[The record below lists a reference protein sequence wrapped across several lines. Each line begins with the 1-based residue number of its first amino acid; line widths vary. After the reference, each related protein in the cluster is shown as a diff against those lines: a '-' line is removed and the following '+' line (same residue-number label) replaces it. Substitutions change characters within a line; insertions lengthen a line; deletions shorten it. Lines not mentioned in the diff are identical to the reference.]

1 MLSRP
6 RARALPCA
14 LGALTIWLALAAAA
28 RTAAA
33 DVTANPTTH
42 DYGNQQIGVADT
54 PLTVALNNGPGGI
67 MVTVPAT
74 ACGGAVSITPN
85 GVRTIASTGTDVLSF
100 VFTPIDRNALNNCV
114 VTLDADSGT
123 DPTITLNGDG
133 VASDL
138 NITAG
143 SIAFNNQRHNGGTPE
158 TRTLTIQNTGEVAI
172 TAAQL
177 SAVLSNTTD
186 FSLGALSGTI
196 PAGGSATLPVT
207 FNPADGRPEDR
218 HVDDHRVQRLSRRH
232 DRHQLDRHRHPVG
245 GLRSPP
251 ISTSAR
257 SRWRPPAPRRSG
269 STNTGDATAN
279 ITTICQSAD
288 ANATRFRFTDNG
300 CTGQTCTGLPSIPAS
315 GFVALL
321 LACQH
326 SASATFTATLTVT
339 SDDGVSSTDVTTLAC
354 ETIPGPP
361 AVAVT
366 PATGAFP
373 GVQRVGTPA
382 SVRTI
387 TISNGNEAELLT
399 YSASTSSATEF
410 PLSCAGGGTGCL
422 SGVLTANS
430 SVDIQVGFVPS
441 TTGGRSGSV
450 TIATNDT
457 TPAADAMK
465 VVPVSGTGG
474 MSTAAGAAT
483 LAFGD
488 VNISTVGGSSLTYR
502 LTNSGTVSLNLG
514 TLAITGDTISFNF
527 NQTGCAGTTTCA
539 GVPAIA
545 SGGFTDLTLRCDPS
559 SIGSQ
564 DRDTERS
571 PATIRSR
578 PRPSRS
584 PATARRPTRRTSTCR
599 WRCSPTP
606 GSARRA
612 RRRPSASAITPGPPR
627 HPW

>member
-1 MLSRP
+1 MRGSRFFV
-6 RARALPCA
+6 LLMVGW
-14 LGALTIWLALAAAA
+14 LGVVASA

-85 GVRTIASTGTDVLSF
+85 GVRTIASNGTDSLSF

-186 FSLGALSGTI
+186 FSIGALSGTI

-207 FNPADGRPEDR
+207 FNPAAVGPKTGTLTITASNDFP
-218 HVDDHRVQRLSRRH
+218 DDTIVINLTGTGTQSVVSIPT
-232 DRHQLDRHRHPVG
+232 DLDFGQVPVATSG
-245 GLRSPP
+245 TATLR
-251 ISTSAR
+251 I
-257 SRWRPPAPRRSG
+257 
-269 STNTGDATAN
+269 TNTGDATAN
-279 ITTICQSAD
+279 ITSIVISGP
-288 ANATRFRFTDNG
+288 NAARFRFTDNG

-315 GFVALL
+315 GFLDVV

-339 SDDGVSSTDVTTLAC
+339 SDDGVSSTDVATLTC

-366 PATGAFP
+366 PATVTFP

-387 TISNGNEAELLT
+387 TISNGNEA
-399 YSASTSSATEF
+399 
-410 PLSCAGGGTGCL
+410 
-422 SGVLTANS
+422 
-430 SVDIQVGFVPS
+430 
-441 TTGGRSGSV
+441 
-450 TIATNDT
+450 
-457 TPAADAMK
+457 
-465 VVPVSGTGG
+465 
-474 MSTAAGAAT
+474 
-483 LAFGD
+483 
-488 VNISTVGGSSLTYR
+488 
-502 LTNSGTVSLNLG
+502 
-514 TLAITGDTISFNF
+514 
-527 NQTGCAGTTTCA
+527 
-539 GVPAIA
+539 
-545 SGGFTDLTLRCDPS
+545 
-559 SIGSQ
+559 Q
-564 DRDTERS
+564 D
-571 PATIRSR
+571 
-578 PRPSRS
+578 
-584 PATARRPTRRTSTCR
+584 C
-599 WRCSPTP
+599 
-606 GSARRA
+606 
-612 RRRPSASAITPGPPR
+612 
-627 HPW
+627 